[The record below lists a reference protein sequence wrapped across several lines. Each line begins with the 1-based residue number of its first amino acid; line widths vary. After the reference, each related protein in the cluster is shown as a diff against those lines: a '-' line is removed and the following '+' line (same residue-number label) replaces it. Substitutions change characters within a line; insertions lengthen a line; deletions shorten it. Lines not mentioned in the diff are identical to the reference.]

1 MPRVWGGSMNEKIKM
16 RILHLIDLGAR
27 YEDSP
32 ELKEIIDQHSKA
44 RGFYDNLLKSEE
56 NLTSFYGSIDDE
68 KRSKRFD
75 QIIEEGLNLK
85 HRKASWLKPVAGF
98 AIAASFFIFGFNFLL
113 TPSESIESIPPIQVA
128 ELENEIFFEE
138 EISVP
143 EEIFV
148 NGAEITTLWS
158 TAINLANELGVD
170 KYQVMYALYEG
181 NKDSFIN
188 NDINSP
194 RADRKYFVDMSIIEN
209 VDIGFASNEVK
220 RHIYCRC

>member
-1 MPRVWGGSMNEKIKM
+1 MNERIKM
-16 RILHLIDLGAR
+16 RILHLLDLGAR
-27 YEDSP
+27 YEESS

-44 RGFYDNLLKSEE
+44 KEFYENLIKSEE

-68 KRSKRFD
+68 KTDKRFD
-75 QIIEEGLNLK
+75 QIIEEGLNPK
-85 HRKASWLKPVAGF
+85 KRRASWLKPAAGF
-98 AIAASFFIFGFNFLL
+98 AIAAGFLIFGFNILY
-113 TPSESIESIPPIQVA
+113 TPLESIESTPPIQLA
-128 ELENEIFFEE
+128 EVEKEIFIEE
-138 EISVP
+138 EINVP

-148 NGAEITTLWS
+148 NGTEITTLWS

-194 RADRKYFVDMSIIEN
+194 RADRNYFVDMSIIEN
-209 VDIGFASNEVK
+209 VDIGFASDEVK

>member
-1 MPRVWGGSMNEKIKM
+1 MNEKIKM

-27 YEDSP
+27 YEDSS

-44 RGFYDNLLKSEE
+44 RELYENLLKSEE
-56 NLTSFYGSIDDE
+56 NLTNFYGSIHDKKISE
-68 KRSKRFD
+68 RFD
-75 QIIEEGLNLK
+75 QIIEEGLSPKQNK
-85 HRKASWLKPVAGF
+85 DSWLKQAAGF
-98 AIAASFFIFGFNFLL
+98 AIAAGFLIFGFNFLL
-113 TPSESIESIPPIQVA
+113 TPLETIESIPLIQVA
-128 ELENEIFFEE
+128 ELEKEILIEE
-138 EISVP
+138 EISIH

-148 NGAEITTLWS
+148 NGTEITTLWS
-158 TAINLANELGVD
+158 TAINLASELGVD

-194 RADRKYFVDMSIIEN
+194 RADRNYFVDMSIIEN
-209 VDIGFASNEVK
+209 VDIGFASDEVK

>member
-1 MPRVWGGSMNEKIKM
+1 MNEKIKM
-16 RILHLIDLGAR
+16 RILHLLDLGAR
-27 YEDSP
+27 YEESS

-44 RGFYDNLLKSEE
+44 KEFYENLIKSEE

-68 KRSKRFD
+68 KTDKRLD
-75 QIIEEGLNLK
+75 QIIEEGLNPK
-85 HRKASWLKPVAGF
+85 KRRASWLKPAAGF
-98 AIAASFFIFGFNFLL
+98 AIAAGFLIFGFNILY
-113 TPSESIESIPPIQVA
+113 TPLESIESTPPIQLA
-128 ELENEIFFEE
+128 EVEKEIFIEE
-138 EISVP
+138 EINVP

-148 NGAEITTLWS
+148 NGTEITTLWS

-170 KYQVMYALYEG
+170 KYQVMYALYVG

-194 RADRKYFVDMSIIEN
+194 RADRNYFVDMSIIEN
-209 VDIGFASNEVK
+209 VDIGFASDEVK

>member
-1 MPRVWGGSMNEKIKM
+1 MNEKIKM

-27 YEDSP
+27 YENSS

-44 RGFYDNLLKSEE
+44 RELYKNLLKSEE
-56 NLTSFYGSIDDE
+56 NLTNFYGSIHNKKISE
-68 KRSKRFD
+68 RFD
-75 QIIEEGLNLK
+75 QIIEEGLNTK
-85 HRKASWLKPVAGF
+85 QHKVSWLKPAAGF
-98 AIAASFFIFGFNFLL
+98 AIAAGFLIFGFNFLL
-113 TPSESIESIPPIQVA
+113 TPLESIESIPPIQVA
-128 ELENEIFFEE
+128 ELEKEIFIKE
-138 EISVP
+138 EINIP

-148 NGAEITTLWS
+148 NGTEITTLWS

-194 RADRKYFVDMSIIEN
+194 RADRNYFLDMSIIEN
-209 VDIGFASNEVK
+209 VDIGFASDEVK

>member
-1 MPRVWGGSMNEKIKM
+1 MNEKIKM

-27 YEDSP
+27 YEDSS

-44 RGFYDNLLKSEE
+44 REFYDNLLKSEE
-56 NLTSFYGSIDDE
+56 NLTSFYGSIHN
-68 KRSKRFD
+68 KKTSNRFD
-75 QIIEEGLNLK
+75 QIIDEGLNPK
-85 HRKASWLKPVAGF
+85 QNKVSWFKPAAGF
-98 AIAASFFIFGFNFLL
+98 AIAAGFLIFGFNFLL
-113 TPSESIESIPPIQVA
+113 TPLESIENTPPIQVA
-128 ELENEIFFEE
+128 ELENEIFIEE
-138 EISVP
+138 DINIPV
-143 EEIFV
+143 EIFV
-148 NGAEITTLWS
+148 KGAEITTLWS

-194 RADRKYFVDMSIIEN
+194 RADRNYFIDMSIIEN
-209 VDIGFASNEVK
+209 VDIGFASEEVK

>member
-1 MPRVWGGSMNEKIKM
+1 MNEKIKM

-27 YEDSP
+27 YEDSF
-32 ELKEIIDQHSKA
+32 ELKEIINRHSKA
-44 RGFYDNLLKSEE
+44 RELYENLLKSEE
-56 NLTSFYGSIDDE
+56 NLTKFYGSIDDKKISE
-68 KRSKRFD
+68 RFD
-75 QIIEEGLNLK
+75 QIIEEGLNPK
-85 HRKASWLKPVAGF
+85 QNKDSWLKQAAGF
-98 AIAASFFIFGFNFLL
+98 AIAAGFLIFGFNFLL
-113 TPSESIESIPPIQVA
+113 TPLETIESIPPIQVA
-128 ELENEIFFEE
+128 ELEKEIFIEE
-138 EISVP
+138 EISIP

-148 NGAEITTLWS
+148 NGTEITTLWS

-194 RADRKYFVDMSIIEN
+194 RADRNYFVDMSIIEN
-209 VDIGFASNEVK
+209 VDIGFASDEVK

>member
-1 MPRVWGGSMNEKIKM
+1 MNEKIKM

-27 YEDSP
+27 YEDSS

-44 RGFYDNLLKSEE
+44 KEFYENLIKSEE

-68 KRSKRFD
+68 KTDKRFD
-75 QIIEEGLNLK
+75 QIIEEGLNPK
-85 HRKASWLKPVAGF
+85 QRRASWLKPAAGF
-98 AIAASFFIFGFNFLL
+98 AIAAGFLIFGFNILY
-113 TPSESIESIPPIQVA
+113 TPLEFIESTPPIQVV
-128 ELENEIFFEE
+128 ELENEIFIEE
-138 EISVP
+138 EIKVP

-148 NGAEITTLWS
+148 NGNEITTLWS
-158 TAINLANELGVD
+158 TAINLASELGVD

-181 NKDSFIN
+181 NKDSFID

-194 RADRKYFVDMSIIEN
+194 RADRNYFVDMSIIEN
-209 VDIGFASNEVK
+209 VDIGFASDEVK

>member
-1 MPRVWGGSMNEKIKM
+1 MNERIKM
-16 RILHLIDLGAR
+16 RILHLLDLGAR
-27 YEDSP
+27 YEESS

-44 RGFYDNLLKSEE
+44 KEFYENLIKSEE

-68 KRSKRFD
+68 KTDKRLD
-75 QIIEEGLNLK
+75 QIIEEGLNPK
-85 HRKASWLKPVAGF
+85 KRRASWLKPAAGF
-98 AIAASFFIFGFNFLL
+98 AIAAGFLIFGFNILY
-113 TPSESIESIPPIQVA
+113 TPLESIESTPPIQVA
-128 ELENEIFFEE
+128 EVEKEIFIEE
-138 EISVP
+138 EINVP

-148 NGAEITTLWS
+148 NGTEITTLWS

-194 RADRKYFVDMSIIEN
+194 RADRNYFVDMSIIEN
-209 VDIGFASNEVK
+209 VDIGFASDEVK

>member
-1 MPRVWGGSMNEKIKM
+1 MNEKIKM

-27 YEDSP
+27 YEDSS

-44 RGFYDNLLKSEE
+44 RELYENLLKSEE

-68 KRSKRFD
+68 KTDKRFD
-75 QIIEEGLNLK
+75 QIIEEGLNPK
-85 HRKASWLKPVAGF
+85 QRRASWLKPAAGF
-98 AIAASFFIFGFNFLL
+98 AIAAGFLIFGFNFLL
-113 TPSESIESIPPIQVA
+113 TPLESIESIPPIQVA
-128 ELENEIFFEE
+128 ELEKEIFIEE
-138 EISVP
+138 EINIP

-148 NGAEITTLWS
+148 NGTEIKTLWS

-194 RADRKYFVDMSIIEN
+194 RADRNYFVDMSIIEN
-209 VDIGFASNEVK
+209 VDIGFASDEVK

>member
-1 MPRVWGGSMNEKIKM
+1 MNERIKM
-16 RILHLIDLGAR
+16 RILHLLDLGAR
-27 YEDSP
+27 YEESS

-44 RGFYDNLLKSEE
+44 KEFYENLIKSEE

-68 KRSKRFD
+68 KTDKRLD
-75 QIIEEGLNLK
+75 QIIEEGLNPK
-85 HRKASWLKPVAGF
+85 KRRASWLKPAAGF
-98 AIAASFFIFGFNFLL
+98 AIAAGFLIFGFNILY
-113 TPSESIESIPPIQVA
+113 TPLESIESTPPIQLA
-128 ELENEIFFEE
+128 EVEKEIFIEE
-138 EISVP
+138 EINIP

-148 NGAEITTLWS
+148 NGTEITTLWS

-170 KYQVMYALYEG
+170 KYQVMYALYVG

-194 RADRKYFVDMSIIEN
+194 RADRNYFVDMSIIEN
-209 VDIGFASNEVK
+209 VDIGFASDEVK

>member
-1 MPRVWGGSMNEKIKM
+1 MNEKIKM

-27 YEDSP
+27 YEDSS

-44 RGFYDNLLKSEE
+44 RELYENLLKSEE
-56 NLTSFYGSIDDE
+56 NLINFYGSIHDKNISE
-68 KRSKRFD
+68 RFD
-75 QIIEEGLNLK
+75 QIIEEGLNPK
-85 HRKASWLKPVAGF
+85 QSKYSWLKPAAGF
-98 AIAASFFIFGFNFLL
+98 AIAAGFLIFGFNILY
-113 TPSESIESIPPIQVA
+113 TPFESIESTPSIQVA
-128 ELENEIFFEE
+128 ELENEIFIEE
-138 EISVP
+138 EINIP

-158 TAINLANELGVD
+158 TAINLASELGVD

-188 NDINSP
+188 NDKNSP
-194 RADRKYFVDMSIIEN
+194 RADRNYFVDMSIIEN
-209 VDIGFASNEVK
+209 VDIGFASDEVK

>member
-1 MPRVWGGSMNEKIKM
+1 MNEKIKM

-27 YEDSP
+27 YEDSS
-32 ELKEIIDQHSKA
+32 ELKEIIDQHPKA
-44 RGFYDNLLKSEE
+44 RKFYENLLKSAE

-68 KRSKRFD
+68 KTGKRFD
-75 QIIEEGLNLK
+75 QIIEEGLNPK
-85 HRKASWLKPVAGF
+85 QKKASWFKPAAGF
-98 AIAASFFIFGFNFLL
+98 AVAAGFCFLGLNFLL
-113 TPSESIESIPPIQVA
+113 TSSESIETIPSIQVA
-128 ELENEIFFEE
+128 ELENEIFIEE
-138 EISVP
+138 EISIP

-148 NGAEITTLWS
+148 NGAELTTLWS
-158 TAINLANELGVD
+158 TAINLASELGVD

-194 RADRKYFVDMSIIEN
+194 RADRNYFVDMSIIEN
-209 VDIGFASNEVK
+209 VDIGFASDEVK

>member
-1 MPRVWGGSMNEKIKM
+1 M
-16 RILHLIDLGAR
+16 
-27 YEDSP
+27 YE
-32 ELKEIIDQHSKA
+32 
-44 RGFYDNLLKSEE
+44 NLLNSEE

-68 KRSKRFD
+68 KTDKRFD
-75 QIIEEGLNLK
+75 QIIEEGLNPK
-85 HRKASWLKPVAGF
+85 QRRASWLKPAAGF
-98 AIAASFFIFGFNFLL
+98 AIAAGFLIFGFNFLL
-113 TPSESIESIPPIQVA
+113 TPLESIESIPPIQVA

-138 EISVP
+138 DINVP

-148 NGAEITTLWS
+148 NGTEITSLWS

-194 RADRKYFVDMSIIEN
+194 RADRNYFVDMSIIEN
-209 VDIGFASNEVK
+209 VDIGFASDEVK

>member
-1 MPRVWGGSMNEKIKM
+1 MNEKIKM

-27 YEDSP
+27 YENSS

-44 RGFYDNLLKSEE
+44 RELYKNLLKSEE
-56 NLTSFYGSIDDE
+56 NLTNFYGSIHNKKISE
-68 KRSKRFD
+68 RFD
-75 QIIEEGLNLK
+75 QIIEEGLNTK
-85 HRKASWLKPVAGF
+85 QHKVSWLKPAAGF
-98 AIAASFFIFGFNFLL
+98 AIAAGFLIFGFNFLL
-113 TPSESIESIPPIQVA
+113 TPLESIESIPPIQVA
-128 ELENEIFFEE
+128 ELEKEIFIKE
-138 EISVP
+138 EINIP

-148 NGAEITTLWS
+148 NGTEITTLWS

-170 KYQVMYALYEG
+170 KYQVMYAFYEG

-194 RADRKYFVDMSIIEN
+194 RADRNYFIDMSIIEN
-209 VDIGFASNEVK
+209 VDIGFASEEVK

>member
-1 MPRVWGGSMNEKIKM
+1 MNEKIKM

-27 YEDSP
+27 YEDSS

-44 RGFYDNLLKSEE
+44 REFYENLIKSAE

-68 KRSKRFD
+68 KTGKKFD
-75 QIIEEGLNLK
+75 QIIEEGLNPK
-85 HRKASWLKPVAGF
+85 QRRASWLKPATGF
-98 AIAASFFIFGFNFLL
+98 AIAAGFLIFGFNFYL
-113 TPSESIESIPPIQVA
+113 TPLEFIESSPPIQVA
-128 ELENEIFFEE
+128 DLENEIFVEE
-138 EISVP
+138 EINVP
-143 EEIFV
+143 EEILV

-158 TAINLANELGVD
+158 TAINLASELGVD

-188 NDINSP
+188 YDINSP
-194 RADRKYFVDMSIIEN
+194 RADRNYFVDMSIIEN
-209 VDIGFASNEVK
+209 VDIGFASDEVK

>member
-1 MPRVWGGSMNEKIKM
+1 MNEKIKM

-27 YEDSP
+27 YEDSS
-32 ELKEIIDQHSKA
+32 ELKEIIDQHPKA
-44 RGFYDNLLKSEE
+44 RDLYENLLKSEE
-56 NLTSFYGSIDDE
+56 NLTSFYGSIDD
-68 KRSKRFD
+68 KKTDKRFD
-75 QIIEEGLNLK
+75 QIIEEGLNPK
-85 HRKASWLKPVAGF
+85 QRRASWLKQAAGF
-98 AIAASFFIFGFNFLL
+98 AIAAGFLIFGFNFLL
-113 TPSESIESIPPIQVA
+113 TPLESIESIPPIQVA
-128 ELENEIFFEE
+128 ELEKEIFIKE
-138 EISVP
+138 EINIP

-148 NGAEITTLWS
+148 NGTEITTLWS

-194 RADRKYFVDMSIIEN
+194 RADRNYFIDMSIIEN
-209 VDIGFASNEVK
+209 VDIGFASEEVK

>member
-1 MPRVWGGSMNEKIKM
+1 MDEKIKM

-27 YEDSP
+27 YEDSS
-32 ELKEIIDQHSKA
+32 ELKKIIDQHSKA
-44 RGFYDNLLKSEE
+44 RKLYENLLKSEE
-56 NLTSFYGSIDDE
+56 NLTNFYGSIHDKKISE
-68 KRSKRFD
+68 RFD
-75 QIIEEGLNLK
+75 QIIEEGLNPK
-85 HRKASWLKPVAGF
+85 HNKVPWLKPAAGF
-98 AIAASFFIFGFNFLL
+98 AIAAGFLIFGFNFLL
-113 TPSESIESIPPIQVA
+113 TPLESIESIPPIQVA
-128 ELENEIFFEE
+128 ELEKEIFIEE
-138 EISVP
+138 EINIP

-148 NGAEITTLWS
+148 NGTEIKTLWS

-194 RADRKYFVDMSIIEN
+194 RADRNYFVDMSIIEN
-209 VDIGFASNEVK
+209 VDIGFASDEVK

>member
-1 MPRVWGGSMNEKIKM
+1 MNERIKM
-16 RILHLIDLGAR
+16 RILHLLDLGAR
-27 YEDSP
+27 YEESS

-44 RGFYDNLLKSEE
+44 KEFYENLIKSEE

-68 KRSKRFD
+68 KTDKRLD
-75 QIIEEGLNLK
+75 QIIEEGLNPK
-85 HRKASWLKPVAGF
+85 KRRASWLKPAAGF
-98 AIAASFFIFGFNFLL
+98 AIAAGFLIFGFNILY
-113 TPSESIESIPPIQVA
+113 TPLESIESTPPIQLA
-128 ELENEIFFEE
+128 EVENEIFFEE
-138 EISVP
+138 EINVP

-148 NGAEITTLWS
+148 NGTEITTLWS

-170 KYQVMYALYEG
+170 KYQVMYALYVG

-194 RADRKYFVDMSIIEN
+194 RADRNYFVDMSIIEN
-209 VDIGFASNEVK
+209 VDIGFASDEVK

>member
-1 MPRVWGGSMNEKIKM
+1 MNEKIKM

-27 YEDSP
+27 YEDSS

-44 RGFYDNLLKSEE
+44 KEFYKNLIKSEE

-68 KRSKRFD
+68 KTDKRFD
-75 QIIEEGLNLK
+75 EIIEEGLSPK
-85 HRKASWLKPVAGF
+85 QRRASWLKPAAGF
-98 AIAASFFIFGFNFLL
+98 AIAAGFLIFGFNILY
-113 TPSESIESIPPIQVA
+113 TPLESIEGTPPIQVA
-128 ELENEIFFEE
+128 ELENEIFIEDE
-138 EISVP
+138 TNIP

-158 TAINLANELGVD
+158 TAINLASELGVD

-194 RADRKYFVDMSIIEN
+194 RADRNYFVDMSIIEN
-209 VDIGFASNEVK
+209 VDIGFASVEVK

>member
-1 MPRVWGGSMNEKIKM
+1 MNEKIKM

-27 YEDSP
+27 YEDSS

-44 RGFYDNLLKSEE
+44 RELYENLLKSEE
-56 NLTSFYGSIDDE
+56 NLTNFYGSIHDKKISE
-68 KRSKRFD
+68 RFD
-75 QIIEEGLNLK
+75 QIIEEGLNPK
-85 HRKASWLKPVAGF
+85 QNKDSWLKPAAGF
-98 AIAASFFIFGFNFLL
+98 AIAAGFLIFGFNFLL
-113 TPSESIESIPPIQVA
+113 TPLESIESIPPIQVA

-138 EISVP
+138 EISIP

-148 NGAEITTLWS
+148 NGNEITTLWS

-170 KYQVMYALYEG
+170 KYQVMYALYVG

-188 NDINSP
+188 NDINFP
-194 RADRKYFVDMSIIEN
+194 RADRNYFVDMSIIEN
-209 VDIGFASNEVK
+209 VDIGFASDEVK

>member
-1 MPRVWGGSMNEKIKM
+1 MNEKIKM

-27 YEDSP
+27 YEDSS

-44 RGFYDNLLKSEE
+44 RELYENLLKSEE

-68 KRSKRFD
+68 KTDKRFD
-75 QIIEEGLNLK
+75 QIIEEGLNPK
-85 HRKASWLKPVAGF
+85 QRRASWLKPAAGF
-98 AIAASFFIFGFNFLL
+98 AIAAGFLIFGFNFLL
-113 TPSESIESIPPIQVA
+113 TPLESIESIPPIQVA
-128 ELENEIFFEE
+128 ELQNEIFIEE
-138 EISVP
+138 EIKVT
-143 EEIFV
+143 EDIFV
-148 NGAEITTLWS
+148 NGDEITTLWS

-194 RADRKYFVDMSIIEN
+194 RADRNYFVDMSIIEN
-209 VDIGFASNEVK
+209 VDIGFASDEVK

>member
-1 MPRVWGGSMNEKIKM
+1 MNEKIKM

-27 YEDSP
+27 YEDSS

-44 RGFYDNLLKSEE
+44 RELYENLLKSAE
-56 NLTSFYGSIDDE
+56 NLTNFYGSIHDKKISE
-68 KRSKRFD
+68 RFD
-75 QIIEEGLNLK
+75 QIIEEGLNPK
-85 HRKASWLKPVAGF
+85 QSKYSWLKPAAGF
-98 AIAASFFIFGFNFLL
+98 AIAAGFLIFGFNILY
-113 TPSESIESIPPIQVA
+113 TPFESIESTPSIQVA
-128 ELENEIFFEE
+128 ELENEIFIEE
-138 EISVP
+138 EINIP

-158 TAINLANELGVD
+158 TAINLASELGVD

-194 RADRKYFVDMSIIEN
+194 RADRNYFVDMSIIEN
-209 VDIGFASNEVK
+209 VDIGFASDEVK

>member
-1 MPRVWGGSMNEKIKM
+1 MNEKIKM

-27 YEDSP
+27 YEDSS

-44 RGFYDNLLKSEE
+44 RELYENLLKSEE
-56 NLTSFYGSIDDE
+56 NLINFYGSIHDKNISE
-68 KRSKRFD
+68 RFD
-75 QIIEEGLNLK
+75 QIIEEGLNPK
-85 HRKASWLKPVAGF
+85 QSKYSWLKPAAGF
-98 AIAASFFIFGFNFLL
+98 AIAAGFLIFGFNILYSPF
-113 TPSESIESIPPIQVA
+113 ESIESTPSIQVA
-128 ELENEIFFEE
+128 ELENEIFIEE
-138 EISVP
+138 EINIP

-158 TAINLANELGVD
+158 TAINLASELGVD

-194 RADRKYFVDMSIIEN
+194 RADRNYFVDMSIIEN
-209 VDIGFASNEVK
+209 VDIGFASDEVK